1 MAVKKT
7 NTRQMI
13 TFRKSEFEKIK
24 AEAKKRGL
32 TVTKL
37 VNQVLREAD
46 II

>member
-32 TVTKL
+32 TLTKFI
-37 VNQVLREAD
+37 NQILREHD

>member
-7 NTRQMI
+7 NVRMMV
-13 TFRKSEFEKIK
+13 TFRRTELEKIK

-32 TVTKL
+32 TLTKFI
-37 VNQVLREAD
+37 NQVLREAD